1 MGHANAP
8 KAINLVDAQFDFKP
22 TKRQILS
29 TVWPYWIASLG
40 PSPGLSDHVIPVS
53 VKSFDPDLALYQDPP
68 STREA
73 AQRGLPKS
81 EHAVIA
87 WCAYLTQQ

>member
-29 TVWPYWIASLG
+29 TACPYWIASLG
-40 PSPGLSDHVIPVS
+40 PSPGLSH
-53 VKSFDPDLALYQDPP
+53 
-68 STREA
+68 
-73 AQRGLPKS
+73 
-81 EHAVIA
+81 
-87 WCAYLTQQ
+87 